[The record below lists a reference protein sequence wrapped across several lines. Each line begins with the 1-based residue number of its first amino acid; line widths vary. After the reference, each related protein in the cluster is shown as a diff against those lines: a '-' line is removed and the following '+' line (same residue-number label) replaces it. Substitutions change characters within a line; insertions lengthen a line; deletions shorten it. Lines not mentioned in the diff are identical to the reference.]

1 MTAPTPTER
10 LTPNP
15 ILRAA
20 ITASGHSSRGFA
32 EHVLGVDE
40 RTVRRYL
47 RGDWPVPGPVAQLC
61 SAILRDETLAAWLAP
76 ACTVKG
82 CACRRILQSFSARRP
97 NTSSKAI
104 ARVAS
109 NRTAKPRPSVDFLSL
124 RIRPI
129 RKNAG

>member
-1 MTAPTPTER
+1 V
-10 LTPNP
+10 TPNP

-32 EHVLGVDE
+32 EDLLRVDE

-61 SAILRDETLAAWLAP
+61 RAILRDETLAAWLAP
-76 ACTVKG
+76 A
-82 CACRRILQSFSARRP
+82 
-97 NTSSKAI
+97 KAI

-109 NRTAKPRPSVDFLSL
+109 NAAPRRLIADRDFLSL

-129 RKNAG
+129 SRKNAG